1 MPERPKTT
9 KSSFPL
15 EDIKIFDEMRYFTNF
30 LQMKCDIL
38 QILMLSNAIFYSF
51 SELHR
56 LKNAPASSIT
66 SEVGA
71 SFYP

>member
-1 MPERPKTT
+1 
-9 KSSFPL
+9 
-15 EDIKIFDEMRYFTNF
+15 MRYFTNF

-38 QILMLSNAIFYSF
+38 QVLILLNAIFYSF
-51 SELHR
+51 FGICTDCV
-56 LKNAPASSIT
+56 LKNAPASLIT